1 MNIAQFANAIIK
13 APNWQRLQFVD
24 DAGCTTY
31 IENMHL
37 SKDGSLILEDVMFE
51 GYVNCLDLLRMIQ
64 KLTEYKTIP
73 VKADTGTA
81 MAGQVYVGTKHQKVA
96 DVQIVDKMPIVY
108 AKQVAVAPTQ
118 SVA

>member
-1 MNIAQFANAIIK
+1 MNIAEFANAIIK

-37 SKDGSLILEDVMFE
+37 DEDGNLILEDVMFE

-73 VKADTGTA
+73 AKADVGTS
-81 MAGQVYVGTKHQKVA
+81 MAGKVYVGTKHQEVT
-96 DVQIVDKMPIVY
+96 DVQIVDKMPAAHV
-108 AKQVAVAPTQ
+108 KQVAVAPTQ

>member
-1 MNIAQFANAIIK
+1 MNIAEFANAIIK

-37 SKDGSLILEDVMFE
+37 DEDGSLILEDVMFE

-73 VKADTGTA
+73 AKADTGTS
-81 MAGQVYVGTKHQKVA
+81 MAGQVYVGTKHQEVA
-96 DVQIVDKMPIVY
+96 DVQIINKAPVVHIKPI
-108 AKQVAVAPTQ
+108 ASMQIS